1 MVGHYFIIMLEVIK
15 ALLQLITPDPAKK
28 DIRLSRAELRLELK
42 KLRVAKRMFRQL
54 EKEFEKDGLTD
65 EERQTLEELSAQL
78 VFRKMELVKI

>member
-42 KLRVAKRMFRQL
+42 KLRVAKRMFKQL